1 MAQYT
6 QAMLP
11 ESWLSTPFAW
21 LVAAAIVLGLFG
33 FWAAI
38 GLVRALRNRR
48 PVRAIIRLLLVIA
61 FDLAAVA
68 AVLLA
73 LALHGYGRLTTETPV
88 ARLSFMQTGPHAF
101 DATVV
106 LPDERRIEVAL
117 VGDDWQLDARVVKW
131 TPFAVLSGLDPLYKL
146 DRVSGRYRD
155 IEAERSQPKS
165 VHDLAADNGMDLW
178 RLAQSHPQW
187 LPFVDT
193 EYGSGAYLPMRDG
206 AVYDVTLSP
215 LGGLVARQVPSSAA
229 NADGRGD

>member
-1 MAQYT
+1 
-6 QAMLP
+6 MLP

-21 LVAAAIVLGLFG
+21 LVAAAMVFGLLGFL
-33 FWAAI
+33 AII
-38 GLVRALRNRR
+38 GLVRALRDRR
-48 PVRAIIRLLLVIA
+48 PVRAITRLLLVIA
-61 FDLAAVA
+61 FDLAALA

-73 LALHGYGRLTTETPV
+73 VAIHGYGRLTTETQV
-88 ARLSFMQTGPHAF
+88 ARLSFQQTGVQSF

-106 LPDERRIEVAL
+106 LPDERRIELPL

-146 DRVSGRYRD
+146 DRISGRYRD
-155 IEAERSQPKS
+155 IEAERSQSKS
-165 VHDLAADNGMDLW
+165 AHDLAADNGLDLW
-178 RLAQSHPQW
+178 RLAKSHPQW

-215 LGGLVARQVPSSAA
+215 LGGLVARPVTPSKAS
-229 NADGRGD
+229 ADGRGD